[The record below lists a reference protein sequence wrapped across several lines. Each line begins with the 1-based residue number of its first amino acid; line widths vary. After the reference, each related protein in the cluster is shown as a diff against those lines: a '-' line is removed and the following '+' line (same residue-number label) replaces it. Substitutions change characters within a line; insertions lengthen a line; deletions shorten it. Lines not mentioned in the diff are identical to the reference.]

1 MRAVIHIGMPKTGSS
16 SIQEFLKLNREA
28 LLSRG
33 IRYAPLNPAF
43 GSQFELAATG
53 VVGAGQTIR
62 DAHSRLILQL
72 PTPQAEAAYVDRYR
86 QFLDDGLAHW
96 TEDLF
101 IASSEHIQPWLHQ
114 AAMMQALDRFLT
126 ARFTDVRYVI
136 YLRDQAELMISS
148 WSERIRRGETLD
160 FDTHLDGR
168 LKALNFNWIVTKWE
182 EAVGADRLDVR
193 LLTRDALVQGDLIHD
208 FCAVMGT
215 PRAGLAE
222 PARMNTA
229 LSTQEAAVRRRVN
242 RWLPVRRRNGR
253 FSPLH
258 YGLVRA
264 LMLVRRGVLTP
275 LTLPPEAR
283 TRIAQHFARSNERL
297 RARRFP
303 DRTSLF

>member
-114 AAMMQALDRFLT
+114 SAMMQALDRFLT

-229 LSTQEAAVRRRVN
+229 LSRQEAELRRRVN
-242 RWLPVRRRNGR
+242 RWLPVRRKNGH
-253 FSPLH
+253 FNPLH
-258 YGLVRA
+258 YAAVRA
-264 LMLVRRGVLTP
+264 LMRLKRGPETP
-275 LTLPPEAR
+275 LSLTPEAR
-283 TRIAQHFARSNERL
+283 ARIAQFYARSNERL

-303 DRTSLF
+303 DRASLF